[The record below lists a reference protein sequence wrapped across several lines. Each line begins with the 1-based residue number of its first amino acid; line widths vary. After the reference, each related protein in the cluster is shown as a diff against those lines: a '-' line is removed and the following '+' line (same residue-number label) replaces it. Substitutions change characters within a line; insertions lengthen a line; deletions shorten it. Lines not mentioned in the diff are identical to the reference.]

1 MKALYQ
7 KSKKLKIIEVVLFI
21 ILSIYAFSLVIPLV
35 WAFLSALK
43 SQIEYSTFNVNG
55 LPEKWLFSNFAL
67 AFTELNV
74 NGSNLFVMIFNSV
87 WYTAGGV
94 LIGMMVSAMVAY
106 VTAKYEFPGRKIL
119 YGIALVIMMIPIVGS
134 TPSQYRLYSQ
144 FGILDSPAFLVT
156 FASGFGFNFLV
167 LYAYFRS
174 LPWSF
179 AEAAFIDG
187 AGHVKVFFQIMLPQ
201 AASTIGALAIV
212 SAITAWNDSGGPL
225 LFLKS
230 YPTLASGL
238 YMFQVM
244 TTRNLNMPVLYAG
257 LLMSAVPMLILFTF
271 FSNKIMDMSLGGG
284 LKG

>member
-1 MKALYQ
+1 MKTLSQKSWGLLVFKAL
-7 KSKKLKIIEVVLFI
+7 LFI
-21 ILSIYAFSLVIPLV
+21 LLLLYAISLVIPLL
-35 WAFLSALK
+35 WTFLTALK
-43 SQIEYSTFNVNG
+43 SQVEYSTYNVNG

-74 NGSNLFVMIFNSV
+74 DGSNLFAMIFNSV
-87 WYTAGGV
+87 WYTVGGV
-94 LIGMMVSAMVAY
+94 LIGMMVSSMVAY
-106 VTAKYEFPGRKIL
+106 VTAKYEFPGRRVL

-144 FGILDSPAFLVT
+144 LGILDSPAFLIT

-167 LYAYFRS
+167 LYAYFKS

-187 AGHVKVFFQIMLPQ
+187 AGHVKVFFKIMMPQ
-201 AASTIGALAIV
+201 AISTISALAIV
-212 SAITAWNDSGGPL
+212 AAITSWNDSGGPL

-244 TTRNLNMPVLYAG
+244 TTRQLNMPVLYAG
-257 LLMSAVPMLILFTF
+257 LLMSAVPMLVLFSL
-271 FSNKIMDMSLGGG
+271 FSSKIMDMSLGGG

>member
-7 KSKKLKIIEVVLFI
+7 RSWGLKIFKVILFI
-21 ILSIYAFSLVIPLV
+21 ILSLYAISLVLPLV
-35 WAFLSALK
+35 WTFLTALK
-43 SQIEYSTFNVNG
+43 SQIEYSTYNVNG
-55 LPEKWLFSNFAL
+55 LPENWLFSNFAL

-74 NGSNLFVMIFNSV
+74 DGSNLFVMIFNSV

-94 LIGMMVSAMVAY
+94 LIGMTVSAMVAY

-144 FGILDSPAFLVT
+144 LGILDSPAFLVT
-156 FASGFGFNFLV
+156 FASGFGFNYLV

-201 AASTIGALAIV
+201 AVSTMAALAIV
-212 SAITAWNDSGGPL
+212 AAITSWNDSGGPL

-244 TTRNLNMPVLYAG
+244 TTRQLNMPVLYAG
-257 LLMSAVPMLILFTF
+257 LLMSAVPMLLLFAF

>member
-7 KSKKLKIIEVVLFI
+7 RSWGLKIFKVILFI
-21 ILSIYAFSLVIPLV
+21 ILSLYAISLVLPLV
-35 WAFLSALK
+35 WTFLTALK
-43 SQIEYSTFNVNG
+43 SQIEYSTYNVNG
-55 LPEKWLFSNFAL
+55 LPENWLFSNFAL

-74 NGSNLFVMIFNSV
+74 DGSNLFVMIFNSV

-94 LIGMMVSAMVAY
+94 LIGMTVSAMVAY

-144 FGILDSPAFLVT
+144 LGILDSPALLVT
-156 FASGFGFNFLV
+156 FASGFGFNYLV

-187 AGHVKVFFQIMLPQ
+187 AGHVKVFFQIMMPQ
-201 AASTIGALAIV
+201 AVSTMAALAIV
-212 SAITAWNDSGGPL
+212 AAITSWNDSGGPL

-244 TTRNLNMPVLYAG
+244 TTRQLNMPVLYAG
-257 LLMSAVPMLILFTF
+257 LLMSAVPMLLLFAF

>member
-7 KSKKLKIIEVVLFI
+7 KSKGLKIFKVVLFI
-21 ILSIYAFSLVIPLV
+21 ILTIYAFSLVIPLV
-35 WAFLSALK
+35 WTFLTALK
-43 SQIEYSTFNVNG
+43 SQIEYSTYNVNG
-55 LPEKWLFSNFAL
+55 LPENWLFSNFAL

-94 LIGMMVSAMVAY
+94 LIGMTVSAMVAY
-106 VTAKYEFPGRKIL
+106 VTAKYEFPGRRIL

-134 TPSQYRLYSQ
+134 TPSQYRLYSRL
-144 FGILDSPAFLVT
+144 GILDSPAFLVT

-174 LPWSF
+174 LPWSV

-201 AASTIGALAIV
+201 AVSTIGALAIV
-212 SAITAWNDSGGPL
+212 SAITSWNDSGGPL

-257 LLMSAVPMLILFTF
+257 LLMSAVPMLLLFTF

>member
-7 KSKKLKIIEVVLFI
+7 RSWGLKIFKVILFI
-21 ILSIYAFSLVIPLV
+21 ILSLYAISLVLPLV
-35 WAFLSALK
+35 WTFLTALK
-43 SQIEYSTFNVNG
+43 SQIEYSTYNVNG
-55 LPEKWLFSNFAL
+55 LPENWLFSNFAL

-94 LIGMMVSAMVAY
+94 LIGMTVSAMVAY
-106 VTAKYEFPGRKIL
+106 VTAKYEFPGRRIL

-144 FGILDSPAFLVT
+144 LGILDSPAFLVT

-201 AASTIGALAIV
+201 AVSTIGALAIV
-212 SAITAWNDSGGPL
+212 SAITSWNDSGGPL

-257 LLMSAVPMLILFTF
+257 LLMSAVPMLLLFTF

>member
-1 MKALYQ
+1 MKALY
-7 KSKKLKIIEVVLFI
+7 KKFKKLKIFEVVLFI

-106 VTAKYEFPGRKIL
+106 VTAKYEFPGRRIL

-144 FGILDSPAFLVT
+144 LGILDSPAFLVT

>member
-1 MKALYQ
+1 MKALY
-7 KSKKLKIIEVVLFI
+7 KKFKKLKIFEVILFI

-106 VTAKYEFPGRKIL
+106 VTAKYEFPGRRIL

-144 FGILDSPAFLVT
+144 LGILDSPAFLVT

>member
-7 KSKKLKIIEVVLFI
+7 KSKKVKIFEVVLFI

-43 SQIEYSTFNVNG
+43 SQIEYSTYNVNG

-106 VTAKYEFPGRKIL
+106 VTAKYEFPGRRIL

-144 FGILDSPAFLVT
+144 LGILDSPAFLVT

>member
-7 KSKKLKIIEVVLFI
+7 KSKKLKIFEVVLFI

-43 SQIEYSTFNVNG
+43 SQIEYSTYNVNG

-144 FGILDSPAFLVT
+144 LGILDSPAFLVT

>member
-1 MKALYQ
+1 MKALY
-7 KSKKLKIIEVVLFI
+7 KKFKKLKIFEVVLFI

-106 VTAKYEFPGRKIL
+106 VTAKYEFPGRRIL

-144 FGILDSPAFLVT
+144 LGILDSPAFLVT

-201 AASTIGALAIV
+201 ALSTIGALAIV

>member
-7 KSKKLKIIEVVLFI
+7 RSWGLKIFKVILFI
-21 ILSIYAFSLVIPLV
+21 ILSLYAISLVLPLV
-35 WAFLSALK
+35 WTFLTALK
-43 SQIEYSTFNVNG
+43 SQIEYSTYNVNG
-55 LPEKWLFSNFAL
+55 LPENWLFSNFAL

-74 NGSNLFVMIFNSV
+74 DGSNLFVMIFNSV

-94 LIGMMVSAMVAY
+94 LIGMTVSAMVAY

-144 FGILDSPAFLVT
+144 LGILDSPAFLVT
-156 FASGFGFNFLV
+156 FASGFGFNYLV

-187 AGHVKVFFQIMLPQ
+187 AGHVKVFFQIMMPQ
-201 AASTIGALAIV
+201 AVSTMAALAIV
-212 SAITAWNDSGGPL
+212 AAITSWNDSGGPL

-244 TTRNLNMPVLYAG
+244 TTRQLNMPVLYAG
-257 LLMSAVPMLILFTF
+257 LLMSAVPMLLLFAF

>member
-7 KSKKLKIIEVVLFI
+7 RSWGLKIFKVILFI
-21 ILSIYAFSLVIPLV
+21 ILSLYAISLVLPLV
-35 WAFLSALK
+35 WTFLTALK
-43 SQIEYSTFNVNG
+43 SQIEYSTYNVNG
-55 LPEKWLFSNFAL
+55 LPENWLFSNFAL

-74 NGSNLFVMIFNSV
+74 DGSNLFVMIFNSV

-94 LIGMMVSAMVAY
+94 LIGMTVSAMVAY

-144 FGILDSPAFLVT
+144 LGILDSPAFLVT
-156 FASGFGFNFLV
+156 FASGFGFNYLV

-187 AGHVKVFFQIMLPQ
+187 AGHVKVFFQIMMPQ
-201 AASTIGALAIV
+201 AVSTMAALAIV
-212 SAITAWNDSGGPL
+212 AAITSWNDSGGPL

-244 TTRNLNMPVLYAG
+244 TTRQLNMPVLYAG
-257 LLMSAVPMLILFTF
+257 LLMSAVPMLFLFAF

>member
-87 WYTAGGV
+87 WYTVGGV

>member
-7 KSKKLKIIEVVLFI
+7 KSKKLKIFEVVLFI

-43 SQIEYSTFNVNG
+43 SQIEYSTYNVNG

-144 FGILDSPAFLVT
+144 LGILDSPAFLVT

-201 AASTIGALAIV
+201 ALSTIGALAIV

>member
-7 KSKKLKIIEVVLFI
+7 KSKKVKIFEVVLFI

-43 SQIEYSTFNVNG
+43 SQIEYSTYNVNG

-144 FGILDSPAFLVT
+144 LGILDSPAFLVT